1 MHVHHEFS
9 DSELVTLL
17 SKGDTSAFESIY
29 RRHAADL
36 FRFVRKNISAKE
48 DCEEIIQEIFES
60 LWVRRE
66 SIRIETSI
74 RFYLF
79 GMVRYKIIHY
89 FKSSS
94 KVNTFK
100 QKYAEHYLLFEAAYD
115 NLNGEPFDSSAIE
128 SLIDR
133 SIAELPE
140 RCQVALKLRL
150 HENLSNTDI
159 AKRMNVK
166 KTTVEMYMFRA
177 INHLRSSVKT
187 SGTHTSPNT
196 IPVLRSL

>member
-1 MHVHHEFS
+1 MHVHDLS

-17 SKGDTSAFESIY
+17 SRGDGSAFEAIY
-29 RRHAADL
+29 RRYTADL
-36 FRFVRKNISAKE
+36 FRFARKNISARE
-48 DCEEIIQEIFES
+48 DCEEIIQEVFES
-60 LWVRRE
+60 LWARRK
-66 SIRIETSI
+66 SIQIETSI

-94 KVNTFK
+94 KTSTFK

-115 NLNGEPFDSSAIE
+115 NLNGESFDSSAIE
-128 SLIDR
+128 ALIEK
-133 SIAELPE
+133 SIGELPE

-177 INHLRSSVKT
+177 VSHLRSTVKT
-187 SGTHTSPNT
+187 SKPAPPVT
-196 IPVLRSL
+196 ISVLRSL

>member
-17 SKGDTSAFESIY
+17 SKGDSSAFESIY
-29 RRHAADL
+29 RRYVSDL
-36 FRFVRKNISAKE
+36 FRFARRNVSAKE
-48 DCEEIIQEIFES
+48 DCEEIIQEVFES
-60 LWVRRE
+60 LWARRK
-66 SIRIETSI
+66 SIQIETSI

-94 KVNTFK
+94 KANTFK

-128 SLIDR
+128 SLIEK

-150 HENLSNTDI
+150 HENLSNSDI

-187 SGTHTSPNT
+187 PAKQADSNI
-196 IPVLRSL
+196 IPVLRGS